1 MADRFKLRRG
11 PKNNIDL
18 NVYEL
23 GYATDSDEE
32 RLYFNNGS
40 MVPIPNNKDITDIKT
55 ELTET
60 TNVTNKN
67 KQDVSEL
74 KESVAGIIK
83 TGVAKLVQYSY
94 DIELSENT
102 KKVNIPY
109 ERYSSVT
116 DTLKVYVNGLAIQN
130 DQYTITDPV
139 ENEGIVT
146 NGYIVLKV
154 ERPAGTIVRI
164 EVWKNVPS
172 GEEGEVSG
180 NIITKNSLPLNRII
194 GINDIRNNQ
203 NILINGDFS
212 VNQRGTEFI
221 DVKGYTSDRWYFAC
235 FNEPHSTNGAKGKI
249 SFINNQ
255 CLITNFNN
263 LQNYIIQVVETKTTQ
278 QLCGKQVTLS
288 AYIKSENATK
298 GSVFVQLVGNGQTDN
313 LWGNQDQR
321 VLAEKTYG
329 CLNIEEYTLCTIT
342 AIIPEDIKSI
352 RVSIGSHFEYGKGM
366 PDNTA
371 KVYIKNVKL
380 EVGAEVTPFVPRSY
394 AEELALCQRYCQ
406 ELIPSGANYG
416 IIGSGFISDRSNS
429 VIIYIPLVC
438 EMRIKPTISVSG
450 NYTFRTTGGALN
462 SPVIKDFRM
471 DNMLN
476 NGINVNSSFDSSVSN
491 PPPSGSAGQIWLA
504 DSPGSFLLDAE
515 IY

>member
-1 MADRFKLRRG
+1 M
-11 PKNNIDL
+11 
-18 NVYEL
+18 
-23 GYATDSDEE
+23 
-32 RLYFNNGS
+32 
-40 MVPIPNNKDITDIKT
+40 
-55 ELTET
+55 
-60 TNVTNKN
+60 
-67 KQDVSEL
+67 
-74 KESVAGIIK
+74 
-83 TGVAKLVQYSY
+83 
-94 DIELSENT
+94 
-102 KKVNIPY
+102 
-109 ERYSSVT
+109 
-116 DTLKVYVNGLAIQN
+116 
-130 DQYTITDPV
+130 
-139 ENEGIVT
+139 
-146 NGYIVLKV
+146 LKV

-180 NIITKNSLPLNRII
+180 NIITKNSLPLDRII

-212 VNQRGTEFI
+212 INQRGTEFI

-288 AYIKSENATK
+288 TYVKAENATK
-298 GSVFVQLVGNGQTDN
+298 GSVFIQLVGNGQTDN

-321 VLAEKTYG
+321 VLAEKIYD
-329 CLNIEEYTLCTIT
+329 CLNIAEYTLCTIT

-380 EVGAEVTPFVPRSY
+380 ELGSTPTQFVPRLY
-394 AEELALCQRYCQ
+394 AEELSLCKRYYEVSNNDC
-406 ELIPSGANYG
+406 LISGVKQHTA
-416 IIGSGFISDRSNS
+416 
-429 VIIYIPLVC
+429 YITEYKYDVEKRVL
-438 EMRIKPTISVSG
+438 PTIECG
-450 NYTFRTTGGALN
+450 NGATKGQMYLFAPNNLKLVTPKTITPETKKVRIEFPIQDNDQLNAGNACGVTGW
-462 SPVIKDFRM
+462 IK
-471 DNMLN
+471 
-476 NGINVNSSFDSSVSN
+476 V
-491 PPPSGSAGQIWLA
+491 
-504 DSPGSFLLDAE
+504 DAE